1 MKNIFLVSGRVLL
14 TLIAASVAGYILWKL
29 VAYYSFAPWT
39 RDGHVR
45 ADVVQVAPD
54 VSGLITAVPVQ
65 DNERV
70 TKGQLLYE
78 IDRERYTLALSDAM
92 AVASQRRVELDE
104 ARRESARNAAL
115 GELVSAETSE
125 QGRTRVEAAQ
135 AQLDAA
141 NVAVGVARVNLQ
153 RTRVYSPVDGY
164 LNDQAPRVGEF
175 ATSGKSLLSI
185 VDLNSFRVDGYFEET
200 RLRGITIGA
209 PVDIKVMGEPTLL
222 HGHVESF
229 AAGIEDRNRTQGSS
243 LLPNINPAFS
253 WVRLAERIPIQIAFD
268 NVPVDF
274 RLIAGRTAT
283 VSVRQSGGET
293 TGSAR

>member
-1 MKNIFLVSGRVLL
+1 MKNIVLVSSRVLL

-29 VAYYSFAPWT
+29 VGYYSFAPWT

-45 ADVVQVAPD
+45 ADVVQIAPD
-54 VSGLITAVPVQ
+54 VSGLITEVPVH

-78 IDRERYTLALSDAM
+78 IDRERYTLALSDAI

-175 ATSGKSLLSI
+175 ATSGKSVLSI

-200 RLRGITIGA
+200 RLRGINIGA
-209 PVDIKVMGEPTLL
+209 PVDIKVMGEPILL

-253 WVRLAERIPIQIAFD
+253 WVRLAERIPVQIAFD

-283 VSVRQSGGET
+283 VSVRQSGGAT
-293 TGSAR
+293 IGSAR

>member
-1 MKNIFLVSGRVLL
+1 VKNIWFVSGRVLL
-14 TLIAASVAGYILWKL
+14 TLVTASVAGYILWKL
-29 VAYYSFAPWT
+29 VGYYSFAPWT

-45 ADVVQVAPD
+45 ADVVQIAPD
-54 VSGLITAVPVQ
+54 VSGLITAVPVH
-65 DNERV
+65 DNEHV

-78 IDRERYTLALSDAM
+78 IDRERYSLALNDAI
-92 AVASQRRVELDE
+92 AVASQRRVELE
-104 ARRESARNAAL
+104 EVRRESTRNTAL
-115 GELVSAETSE
+115 GDLVSAETNQ
-125 QGRTRVEAAQ
+125 QGQTRVEAAQ

-141 NVAVGVARVNLQ
+141 NVAVGIARVNLE

-175 ATSGKSLLSI
+175 ATSGKSVVSI
-185 VDLNSFRVDGYFEET
+185 VDLGSFRVDGYFEET
-200 RLRGITIGA
+200 RLRGIAIGA
-209 PVDIKVMGEPTLL
+209 PVDIKVMGEPVLL

-243 LLPNINPAFS
+243 LLPDINPAFS
-253 WVRLAERIPIQIAFD
+253 WVRLAERIPVQIAFD

-283 VSVRQSGGET
+283 VSVRRSGGI
-293 TGSAR
+293 SAASPR